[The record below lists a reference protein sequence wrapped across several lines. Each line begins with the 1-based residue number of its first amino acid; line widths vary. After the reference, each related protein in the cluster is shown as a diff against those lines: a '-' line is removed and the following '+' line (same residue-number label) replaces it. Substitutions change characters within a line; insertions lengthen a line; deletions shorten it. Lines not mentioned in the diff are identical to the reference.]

1 MVRGKFILDNLLGAP
16 PPPPPNVPLLEE
28 TQVNGTLRQ
37 RMEQHRSNPVCA
49 ACHKTIDPMGF
60 PLENFDAVG
69 AWRTEDAGA
78 PVDAAGAMPDGSTFE
93 GVVGLRTVLRG
104 RASGLFVTILTER
117 LLTYA
122 LGRGVEYYDA
132 PALRAITRDAARNQH
147 RFSSLILGIVNSVPF
162 QMRQSDPSGETS
174 VSTVAGR

>member
-1 MVRGKFILDNLLGAP
+1 
-16 PPPPPNVPLLEE
+16 
-28 TQVNGTLRQ
+28 
-37 RMEQHRSNPVCA
+37 
-49 ACHKTIDPMGF
+49 MGF

-78 PVDAAGAMPDGSTFE
+78 PVDAGGSMPDGSTFE
-93 GVVGLRTVLRG
+93 GMAGLRTVLRG

-132 PALRAITRDAARNQH
+132 PALRAITGDAARNEH
-147 RFSSLILGIVNSVPF
+147 RFSSLILGIVNSIPF

-174 VSTVAGR
+174 VSTVAVR